1 MDLLSP
7 ARIMV
12 ELQKAATRGHRVLL
26 QSPLGPLL
34 SATPLGRFLI
44 LHTTGR
50 RSGEP
55 RQTPL
60 SYTKDG
66 DAYVV
71 IASDG
76 GSRHHPDWYLNL
88 ESHDGAVI
96 ELGGRRQPV
105 LAETVTGDE
114 RDRLWRRAVR
124 SYGGYAGYQA
134 RTEREIPVV
143 RLTPVR
149 PD

>member
-1 MDLLSP
+1 MDLPSP
-7 ARIMV
+7 ARLMV
-12 ELQKAATRGHRVLL
+12 ELQKATTRGHRLLL

-34 SATPLGRFLI
+34 SRTPMGRYLV

-76 GSRHHPDWYLNL
+76 GSPHHPDWYLNL
-88 ESHDGAVI
+88 QHDPEAEVDV
-96 ELGGRRQPV
+96 GGNRSRV
-105 LAETVTGDE
+105 HAETVTGDE
-114 RDRLWRRAVR
+114 RDELWRRAVA

-134 RTEREIPVV
+134 RTERQIPVV
-143 RLTPVR
+143 RLSPTR
-149 PD
+149 ST